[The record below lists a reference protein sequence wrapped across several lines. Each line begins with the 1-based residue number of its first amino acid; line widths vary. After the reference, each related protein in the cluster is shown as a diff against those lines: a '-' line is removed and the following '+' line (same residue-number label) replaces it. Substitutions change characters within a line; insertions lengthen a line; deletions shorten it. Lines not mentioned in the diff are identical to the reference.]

1 MQPKN
6 IGELAE
12 WSMAAVLKTVELKG
26 SGGSNPSLSAKKRLI
41 FQTLFDFSLYLHTM
55 KAREHFGGRAAV
67 IMALAGSA
75 IGLGNIWRFPY
86 VVGQNGGAAFVFVYI
101 LATIFLSLPIFFAE
115 SVIGRRSRANCRG
128 ALATLAPGTK
138 WHLFGLLSVIT
149 PLLIVSYYSV
159 VGGWSLDYLYK
170 AATLSFTGGSG
181 IAGGSFGSFV
191 SSTWEPLIAHT
202 LFLLICIGI
211 IFGGVRKG
219 IGKVSKIG
227 MPILFL
233 LIVVIVIYAVSLPGA
248 GKGVDY
254 LLHPDFSKI
263 TGKTVLDAIGQ
274 SFYSLS
280 LGMGIIITYSSYVQ
294 KEENLLVT
302 GFGTATAD
310 LLFAMLAGMA
320 IMPAVFAAGIAPE
333 SGPGLIF
340 DTLPYIFSSMAQQ
353 MPVLTA
359 IVAILFFLTVLF
371 AAVTSA
377 VSLLEV
383 GVAYLSEEFKMSRI
397 KAGILVFLF
406 AWVLGVI
413 CSLSF
418 GPLADIQ
425 IFGLGIFDIL
435 DKFCS
440 NILLIIG
447 GLLCVIFVGW
457 KMKRADVYDEF
468 TNGGAKKFNGKIFS
482 SIYFVIRYLAP
493 VAVLM
498 VFLSSVL

>member
-1 MQPKN
+1 
-6 IGELAE
+6 
-12 WSMAAVLKTVELKG
+12 
-26 SGGSNPSLSAKKRLI
+26 
-41 FQTLFDFSLYLHTM
+41 M

-101 LATIFLSLPIFFAE
+101 LATILLSLPIFFAE

-149 PLLIVSYYSV
+149 PMLIVSYYSV

-170 AATLSFTGGSG
+170 AVTLSFTSGSG
-181 IAGGSFGSFV
+181 GTEGFGSFV

-202 LFLLICIGI
+202 LFLLISIGI

-227 MPILFL
+227 MPILFVL
-233 LIVVIVIYAVSLPGA
+233 VVAIVIYAVSLPGA
-248 GKGVDY
+248 GKGVEY

-294 KEENLLVT
+294 KEENLLAT

-320 IMPAVFAAGIAPE
+320 IMPAVFASGIAPE

-340 DTLPYIFSSMAQQ
+340 DTLPFIFSSMALK
-353 MPVLTA
+353 MPVLTS

-383 GVAYLSEEFKMSRI
+383 GVAYLSEEFKMSRR
-397 KAGILVFLF
+397 KAGVLVFIF
-406 AWVLGVI
+406 AWILGVI

-418 GPLADIQ
+418 GPLADVQ
-425 IFGLGIFDIL
+425 IFGLGLFDLL

-468 TNGGAKKFNGKIFS
+468 TNGGTKRLNARVFNA
-482 SIYFVIRYLAP
+482 IYFVIRYLAP
-493 VAVLM
+493 IAVLM
-498 VFLSSVL
+498 VFFSSVL

>member
-1 MQPKN
+1 
-6 IGELAE
+6 
-12 WSMAAVLKTVELKG
+12 
-26 SGGSNPSLSAKKRLI
+26 
-41 FQTLFDFSLYLHTM
+41 M

-101 LATIFLSLPIFFAE
+101 LATILLSLPIFFAE

-149 PLLIVSYYSV
+149 PMLIVSYYSV

-170 AATLSFTGGSG
+170 AVTLSFTSGSG
-181 IAGGSFGSFV
+181 GTEGFGSFV

-202 LFLLICIGI
+202 LFLLISIGI

-227 MPILFL
+227 MPILFVL
-233 LIVVIVIYAVSLPGA
+233 VVAIVIYAVSLPGA
-248 GKGVDY
+248 GKGVEY

-294 KEENLLVT
+294 KEENLLAT

-320 IMPAVFAAGIAPE
+320 IMPAVFASGIAPE

-340 DTLPYIFSSMAQQ
+340 DTLPFIFSSMALK
-353 MPVLTA
+353 MPVLTS

-383 GVAYLSEEFKMSRI
+383 GVAYLSEEFKMSRR
-397 KAGILVFLF
+397 KAGILVFIF
-406 AWVLGVI
+406 AWILGVI

-418 GPLADIQ
+418 GPLADVQ
-425 IFGLGIFDIL
+425 IFGLGLFDLL

-468 TNGGAKKFNGKIFS
+468 TNGGTKRLNARVFNA
-482 SIYFVIRYLAP
+482 IYFVIRYLAP
-493 VAVLM
+493 IAVLM
-498 VFLSSVL
+498 VFFSSVL